1 MRIVGVTG
9 TELFLTGPLQVVRVE
24 VEDWPG
30 RLDITGDGVAGHADV
45 HSGPLVEVGVSCT
58 APPGATVPIR
68 VTATGGH
75 TVEASLVVAEPG
87 WTVWMVPHFHYD
99 PVWWNTQAAYTATWD
114 REGRLGTEFRAAFQH
129 TGFDLVRLHLET
141 ARRDPDYKFVLAELD
156 YLKPYWDS
164 HPEDRRYLRT
174 LLAEGRLELMG
185 GTYNEPNTNLTS
197 AESTIR
203 NLVHGIGFQ
212 RDVIGGD
219 PRTAWQLDVF
229 GHDPQ
234 FPGLVADAGLDSSSW
249 ARGPFHQW
257 GPMLWTYEPRDG
269 WGDPSAMQFSSEF
282 EWISPSGRG
291 VLTHYMPAHYS
302 AGWHIDAQPT
312 LAGAQQSVYELFLLL
327 KKVAATRNVLLPVG
341 TDYTPPAKWVTE
353 IHREWNSRYAWPRFV
368 CGLPREFFAAV
379 RAQLAADGVPAAPQ
393 TRDMNPVYTGKD
405 VSFIDT
411 KQAQRHVEA
420 LLVDAEL
427 FATVAAALHGAQFP
441 HAEVDKAWRQL
452 VYGAHHD
459 AITGSESDQVYLDL
473 LTGWRE
479 AHDLAGSVLDGALD
493 RLGPRPG
500 GGPDRSVVVF
510 NPSAWPRTDLVRVR
524 VDLPRPGTTG
534 LTVGDLPVQLEHPR
548 HHEDGTVASVDVVF
562 RATEVPSLGYR
573 AFPLALSSAPAPA
586 PAFGWTATGGE
597 PVIANDVYRLTVD
610 PARGGCVSS
619 LVDLRTGRELLR
631 PGRVGNELLVYDEYS
646 AHPRFHEGPWHL
658 LPKGP
663 ATHGSAREP
672 ATGVLVEHGPLGE
685 RITVTG
691 AAGPLRFTQTLTL
704 WHGDERLGLA
714 TRVDDFT
721 GEDHLVRLCWPVDV
735 PGGLPVS
742 EVGNAVVGRGFG
754 LVEVDSGQAP
764 WTLDNPAQHWFAV
777 SSTARVDVHDL
788 SGVRRH
794 TRAIGIA
801 EIVAAQDVR
810 DLAVALVR
818 RGVTATTSRP
828 GGPRYGR
835 LAVDSNLP
843 DVRISVGRTAFTEAV
858 LAAADPSYAG
868 EVDRQLAA
876 AGRARVLVPA
886 ARPLTDVWVPNADLT
901 GVLDLPVLIVIG
913 AGAVE
918 ALCDDLAAT
927 GTVPVT
933 QPLTVMPDPDLDDRT
948 VAIVNR
954 GIPGFAVDTTGALHL
969 SLLRSCTGWPSGVW
983 IDPPRRTAPDGS
995 TFQQQHWTHTFD
1007 AALVAGPGD
1016 WRATALVRHGHEV
1029 NHPLHARVVPGSSAE
1044 SASYLTVSSAGDIV
1058 VTALKPSGNPLA
1070 IGIPP
1075 ATVNNVTVRLYEASG
1090 SPTDV
1095 RLALWTPVA
1104 AAHSTNLLE
1113 SPAAPLPVR
1122 DGAVLLSLDG
1132 ASIAQ
1137 FTADT
1142 DPIAPAPAPAAP
1154 AYAKYWLH
1162 NTGPAPTGNL
1172 PVTVHLDPPVAT
1184 ITPTPTAPP
1193 TTTAPPHVPEAAA
1206 APDAPTTTAPPHVP
1220 DAPTT
1225 TAPPHV
1231 PDAPTTT
1238 APPHVPDAAA
1248 APDAPTTTAP
1258 PHVPE
1263 AAAAPDAP
1271 DTAATPATPTSPAMR
1286 AVPATFDA
1294 TAIPTTPEA
1303 PAPPATLAVP
1313 AMSAAPVTSA
1323 ASDALAAA
1331 VTPATDVVSGGGAVA
1346 VTVTVASDLARD
1358 RAAGT
1363 VSLEVP
1369 PGFGAEPGGFAFD
1382 LPPGEFVRHQVVIH
1396 PPLDIRQGV
1405 YWLRASTSHGVEDFV
1420 RLLVGVDGP
1429 ETVTAAWSDPG
1440 PLRLRPGQSSQLEL
1454 SLETDAAGPIVV
1466 DVQLISPW
1474 HTWDVFP
1481 APSRRVDLSGR
1492 TTLRIPV
1499 TVPDGHDP
1507 GTWWALCKVAH
1518 AGELHYT
1525 APVTVTVLP

>member
-1 MRIVGVTG
+1 MRQCRCGSRRLQWGNFFVPFILLLSPEKQPAPVTISTFFTRYGAVAYGRLAAFSILSTAPVVLLHSVTVQSARRGVQPHRRGERLNRHMRIVGVTG
-9 TELFLTGPLQVVRVE
+9 TELFLPGPLQVVRVE

-30 RLDITGDGVAGHADV
+30 RLDITGDGVTGHADV

-68 VTATGGH
+68 VTAGGGH
-75 TVEASLVVAEPG
+75 TVEAPLVVAEPG

-99 PVWWNTQAAYTATWD
+99 PVWWNTQAAYTAMWD

-212 RDVIGGD
+212 RDVVGGD

-353 IHREWNSRYAWPRFV
+353 IHRDWNARYAWPRFV

-379 RAQLAADGVPAAPQ
+379 RSQLAADGVRAAPQ

-420 LLVDAEL
+420 LLVDAET
-427 FATVAAALHGAQFP
+427 FATITAALHFTEFP
-441 HAEVDKAWRQL
+441 HAEIDRAWRLL

-473 LTGWRE
+473 LAGWRE
-479 AHDLAGSVLDGALD
+479 AHDLARSVLDRTLHRFGPPTR
-493 RLGPRPG
+493 RLPHLQA
-500 GGPDRSVVVF
+500 VVVS
-510 NPSAWPRTDLVRVR
+510 NPSAWSRSDLVRVR
-524 VDLPRPGTTG
+524 VDLPGPGFAG
-534 LTVGDLPVQLEHPR
+534 LSVGDRPVLLEHPR
-548 HHEDGTVASVDVVF
+548 HHDDGTLASVDVVF
-562 RATEVPSLGYR
+562 RATDVPSLGYR
-573 AFPLALSSAPAPA
+573 SFPLEFGGAPAT
-586 PAFGWTATGGE
+586 GWAEAGGE
-597 PVIANDVYRLTVD
+597 PVIANEMFRLTVD

-672 ATGVLVEHGPLGE
+672 AMGVLVEHSPLGE

-691 AAGPLRFTQTLTL
+691 ATGPLRFTQILTL
-704 WHGDERLGLA
+704 WHGDDRLGLT

-754 LVEVDSGQAP
+754 LVEVDSEQAP

-777 SSTARVDVHDL
+777 SSTARVDVHDP

-810 DLAVALVR
+810 ELAVALVR

-843 DVRISVGRTAFTEAV
+843 DVRISVGRTAFTAAV
-858 LAAADPSYAG
+858 LAAADTSFTG
-868 EVDRQLAA
+868 EIDRQLAV

-886 ARPLTDVWVPNADLT
+886 ARALTDVWVPNADLT

-933 QPLTVMPDPDLDDRT
+933 QPVTGMPDPDLDDRT

-1007 AALVAGPGD
+1007 AALVAGAGD
-1016 WRATALVRHGHEV
+1016 WRATGLVRHGHEV
-1029 NHPLHARVVPGSSAE
+1029 NHPLHACVLGGASTQAE
-1044 SASYLTVSSAGDIV
+1044 SYLTVTAGSDVV
-1058 VTALKPSGNPLA
+1058 VTAVKPSGNPLA
-1070 IGIPP
+1070 AGIAP
-1075 ATVNNVTVRLYEASG
+1075 ATVDGVTVRLYEAAG

-1095 RLALWTPVA
+1095 RLALWTPVTDA
-1104 AAHSTNLLE
+1104 RSTDLLE
-1113 SPAAPLPVR
+1113 APADALPVR
-1122 DGAVLLSLDG
+1122 DGAVLLPLDG

-1137 FTADT
+1137 VTVST
-1142 DPIAPAPAPAAP
+1142 GPIAPAPAPVAP

-1184 ITPTPTAPP
+1184 
-1193 TTTAPPHVPEAAA
+1193 V
-1206 APDAPTTTAPPHVP
+1206 DG
-1220 DAPTT
+1220 
-1225 TAPPHV
+1225 
-1231 PDAPTTT
+1231 
-1238 APPHVPDAAA
+1238 
-1248 APDAPTTTAP
+1248 
-1258 PHVPE
+1258 
-1263 AAAAPDAP
+1263 
-1271 DTAATPATPTSPAMR
+1271 
-1286 AVPATFDA
+1286 
-1294 TAIPTTPEA
+1294 
-1303 PAPPATLAVP
+1303 
-1313 AMSAAPVTSA
+1313 PVT
-1323 ASDALAAA
+1323 
-1331 VTPATDVVSGGGAVA
+1331 
-1346 VTVTVASDLARD
+1346 VTVTVASDLTRD
-1358 RAAGT
+1358 HATGAVT
-1363 VSLEVP
+1363 LDVSE
-1369 PGFGAEPGGFAFD
+1369 GFVAEPAGFAFD
-1382 LPPGEFVRHQVVIH
+1382 LPPGDFVRHQVEIH
-1396 PPLDIRQGV
+1396 PPSDIQRGV
-1405 YWLRASTSHGVEDFV
+1405 YWLCARTGTGVEDYA
-1420 RLLVGVDGP
+1420 RLLAGGDGP
-1429 ETVTAAWSDPG
+1429 ETVTATWSDPG
-1440 PLRLRPGQSSQLEL
+1440 PLLLRPGQSRRLEL

-1481 APSRRVDLSGR
+1481 APSHRVRLSGR

-1499 TVPDGHDP
+1499 TVPYGHGP
-1507 GTWWALCKVAH
+1507 GRWWALCRVAH

-1525 APVTVTVLP
+1525 APVTVEVLP